1 MNEFDL
7 IRRYFDRPAADP
19 AVRLAVGD
27 DAAILAPTPGH
38 ELLVSTDML
47 VCGRH
52 FFADVDPRALG
63 HKALAVNLSDIA
75 AMGGAARWATL
86 AAAWPELDADW
97 LAAFAEGW
105 FALADAHE
113 VALIGGDTTRGPL
126 TLSVSIFGEAPAGRA
141 LRRDGGRAGDD
152 VWVSGELG
160 MAAAAVRARL
170 GQLTLPE
177 AERALAQ
184 QRLDWP
190 QPRLALGQAL
200 RGLASAA
207 LDVSD
212 GLLAD
217 LGHLAARSGVA
228 AWVRADWLPMPACLR
243 EQGAAGLA
251 CAAAGGDDYELCFA
265 APPSAR
271 AALAD
276 LGRALAV
283 PLTRIGAL
291 TEGVGCRLLNPDGS
305 DILLEQHGYD
315 HFA

>member
-1 MNEFDL
+1 M
-7 IRRYFDRPAADP
+7 R
-19 AVRLAVGD
+19 
-27 DAAILAPTPGH
+27 
-38 ELLVSTDML
+38 
-47 VCGRH
+47 
-52 FFADVDPRALG
+52 RAL
-63 HKALAVNLSDIA
+63 IA
-75 AMGGAARWATL
+75 ARAHSSLAQQQVEATELTRLWRQLGEKFARRQAAGEITRRQL
-86 AAAWPELDADW
+86 AA
-97 LAAFAEGW
+97 
-105 FALADAHE
+105 
-113 VALIGGDTTRGPL
+113 LIET
-126 TLSVSIFGEAPAGRA
+126 EAPHR
-141 LRRDGGRAGDD
+141 GD
-152 VWVSGELG
+152 
-160 MAAAAVRARL
+160 RL
-170 GQLTLPE
+170 P

-271 AALAD
+271 A
-276 LGRALAV
+276 GRA
-283 PLTRIGAL
+283 
-291 TEGVGCRLLNPDGS
+291 
-305 DILLEQHGYD
+305 
-315 HFA
+315 

>member
-1 MNEFDL
+1 
-7 IRRYFDRPAADP
+7 
-19 AVRLAVGD
+19 
-27 DAAILAPTPGH
+27 
-38 ELLVSTDML
+38 
-47 VCGRH
+47 
-52 FFADVDPRALG
+52 
-63 HKALAVNLSDIA
+63 
-75 AMGGAARWATL
+75 
-86 AAAWPELDADW
+86 
-97 LAAFAEGW
+97 
-105 FALADAHE
+105 
-113 VALIGGDTTRGPL
+113 
-126 TLSVSIFGEAPAGRA
+126 
-141 LRRDGGRAGDD
+141 
-152 VWVSGELG
+152 

-283 PLTRIGAL
+283 PLTRIGGL
-291 TEGVGCRLLNPDGS
+291 TDGVGCRLLNPDGS